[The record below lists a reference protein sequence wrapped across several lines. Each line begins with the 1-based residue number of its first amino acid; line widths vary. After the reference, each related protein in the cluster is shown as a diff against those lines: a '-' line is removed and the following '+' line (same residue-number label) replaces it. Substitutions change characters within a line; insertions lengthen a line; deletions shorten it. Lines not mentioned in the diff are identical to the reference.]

1 MARGDEIRP
10 ARGGFSDVDADP
22 PQVTRLIA
30 NMDAGDSH
38 PAVVAL
44 RVRVAE
50 ALLLEPGSQ
59 VLDVG
64 AGTGTAARQL
74 VDRVA
79 PGGRVVAMD
88 SSAAMVAVAAERGAG
103 VSGFEAKIGDATAI
117 PEPDSS
123 FDAYRSER
131 TYQWLLNPETAIDEA
146 WRVLRPGGRIAVI
159 DSDWD
164 TAVFDHPDLDLTRR
178 LFGSRG
184 PSLPPNGA
192 VGRTLYRLTAD
203 RGFESV
209 TVDAQT
215 LIVARWDPDSEEPIP
230 GVTQP
235 RLFALAHIGPEGLT
249 ESEAERWVTSL
260 ESQARRGHF
269 FFAVTL
275 FAATAAKPS

>member
-1 MARGDEIRP
+1 MSKGDEIRP
-10 ARGGFSDVDADP
+10 ARSGYSKVDADP
-22 PQVTRLIA
+22 SQVARLIA

-44 RVRVAE
+44 RARVAD

-88 SSAAMVAVAAERGAG
+88 SSEAMVAVAAERGAG
-103 VSGFEAKIGDATAI
+103 LAGFETKVGDATAI
-117 PEPDSS
+117 AEPDST

-131 TYQWLLNPETAIDEA
+131 TYQWLLNPETAIEEA

-178 LFGSRG
+178 LVGSLG
-184 PSLPPNGA
+184 TSPNGR
-192 VGRTLYRLTAD
+192 VGRSLYRLFAD
-203 RGFESV
+203 RGFKGV
-209 TVDAQT
+209 TVGAET
-215 LIVARWDPDSEEPIP
+215 LIVSRWDPDSVDPIP

-235 RLFALAHIGPEGLT
+235 RLFAMAHIGP
-249 ESEAERWVTSL
+249 A
-260 ESQARRGHF
+260 GHR
-269 FFAVTL
+269 V
-275 FAATAAKPS
+275 

>member
-1 MARGDEIRP
+1 MTRSDEILP

-22 PQVTRLIA
+22 PQVARLIA

-44 RVRVAE
+44 RAGVAD

-103 VSGFEAKIGDATAI
+103 VTGFEAKVGDATAI

-178 LFGSRG
+178 LVGSRG
-184 PSLPPNGA
+184 PSPNGRI
-192 VGRTLYRLTAD
+192 GRRLYRLIAD
-203 RGFESV
+203 RGFEDG
-209 TVDAQT
+209 TVGAET
-215 LIVARWDPDSEEPIP
+215 LIVSRWNPDSEEPIP

-235 RLFALAHIGPEGLT
+235 RLFAMAHIGPDGLT

-269 FFAVTL
+269 FFAVTM